1 MVDFR
6 RWITAL
12 AVLALFVGLASA
24 QTCQTNTS
32 TPNPLRAEGYTE
44 QAGDI
49 TLVCSG
55 GNAIANGAPIPPVN
69 ITVFLNTNV
78 TSRLLST
85 STVGNLSEALL
96 LLDDPG
102 SANPAPVAGFGSAAP
117 QILCTTPTVGCVEFS
132 NTLNAAGAVAA
143 VGFAVATAT
152 ANGLTPGPNVFQGLV
167 SGNSVTF
174 FGVPVLSPVTTGASR
189 TIRITNIRAN
199 ATLLGGGSAAGP
211 SPLLASIQVSG
222 SSSLTVTNP
231 TPTVGFVQAS
241 LTTSASGSTGLNQ
254 CQSKTTASVNIVSFT
269 ENFGSAFKTRVNPTL
284 TVGSGQG
291 NGTGQ
296 NVPGQNITSESDFVL
311 PVTGGTAGLA
321 DFGTRLKATFNNVP
335 AGVRLFVSVQNV
347 LNGVSGV
354 GPAPPT
360 TGTSPTSFAQLV
372 TSETAADG
380 NGTTG
385 FFPALGTPD
394 PTGVLVTQEIT
405 VSATGTASAVWEVI
419 NTNGGIET
427 LKFAVFATFV
437 ANVAQNSPTP
447 GITTVGLSYA
457 PTPPAFT
464 VTTAAAAQTG
474 AVPVPRF
481 ISAST
486 TSNVFQ
492 INICRTILL
501 YPFVTNQAGFDT
513 GLAIAN
519 TSTDPFG
526 TSPQVGACSLNW
538 FGGATSPAP
547 STSGS
552 IASGAVFTTLAS
564 TTVPNFQG
572 YMIAVCNFQY
582 AHGFAFISDLGAR
595 NLAMGYLAL
604 VIPDPGSGSRAAS
617 SSACLETSGASCN
630 ATGESDSH

>member
-1 MVDFR
+1 
-6 RWITAL
+6 
-12 AVLALFVGLASA
+12 
-24 QTCQTNTS
+24 
-32 TPNPLRAEGYTE
+32 
-44 QAGDI
+44 
-49 TLVCSG
+49 
-55 GNAIANGAPIPPVN
+55 
-69 ITVFLNTNV
+69 
-78 TSRLLST
+78 
-85 STVGNLSEALL
+85 
-96 LLDDPG
+96 
-102 SANPAPVAGFGSAAP
+102 
-117 QILCTTPTVGCVEFS
+117 
-132 NTLNAAGAVAA
+132 
-143 VGFAVATAT
+143 
-152 ANGLTPGPNVFQGLV
+152 LV

-174 FGVPVLSPVTTGASR
+174 FGVPVVAPVSTGNTR
-189 TIRITNIRAN
+189 TIRITNLRAN

-211 SPLLASIQVSG
+211 SPLLASIQISG
-222 SSSLTVTNP
+222 SSAITVTNP

-241 LTTSASGSTGLNQ
+241 LTTSASSSTGLNQ
-254 CQSKTTASVNIVSFT
+254 CQSKTTASVNILSFT
-269 ENFGSAFKTRVNPTL
+269 ENFGSAFKTRVNTTIAGL
-284 TVGSGQG
+284 SVSGQG
-291 NGTGQ
+291 SGAGQ

-311 PVTGGTAGLA
+311 PIASATNGGPVTAGLA

-335 AGVRLFVSVQNV
+335 AGVRLFVSVTNV
-347 LNGVSGV
+347 LNGVTGV
-354 GPAPPT
+354 GPAPQ
-360 TGTSPTSFAQLV
+360 TGNSATSFAQLV
-372 TSETAADG
+372 TGETAADG
-380 NGTTG
+380 NGTNS
-385 FFPALGTPD
+385 FFPSLGTPD
-394 PTGVLVTQEIT
+394 SAGALVTQEIT
-405 VSATGTASAVWEVI
+405 VGATGTASAVWEVI
-419 NTNGGIET
+419 TTNGGIET

-474 AVPVPRF
+474 SVPVPRF
-481 ISAST
+481 IAAST
-486 TSNVFQ
+486 TSNIFQ

-552 IASGAVFTTLAS
+552 IASGTVYTTLAS

-617 SSACLETSGASCN
+617 SSACLETSGATCN

>member
-55 GNAIANGAPIPPVN
+55 GNSLANGTAIPPVN

-78 TSRLLST
+78 TSRLLPS
-85 STVGNLSEALL
+85 SSVSNLSEALL

-102 SANPAPVAGFGSAAP
+102 SANPVVVAGFGAGAP
-117 QILCTTPTVGCVEFS
+117 QILCTTPTVGCTEFAL
-132 NTLNAAGAVAA
+132 TVGA
-143 VGFAVATAT
+143 FQVATAA
-152 ANGLTPGPNVFQGLV
+152 ANVATPGPNVFQGLI

-174 FGVPVLSPVTTGASR
+174 FGVPIVAPVTTGNTR

-211 SPLLASIQVSG
+211 SPLLASIQISG
-222 SSSLTVTNP
+222 SSAITVTNP
-231 TPTVGFVQAS
+231 TPTVGFVQSS
-241 LTTSASGSTGLNQ
+241 LTTGSSSSTGLNQ
-254 CQSKTTASVNIVSFT
+254 CQSKTTTSVNILSFT
-269 ENFGSAFKTRVNPTL
+269 ENFGSAFKTRVNPGSAE
-284 TVGSGQG
+284 GSGQG
-291 NGTGQ
+291 SGTGQ

-311 PVTGGTAGLA
+311 PIASASNGGPTTAGLA
-321 DFGTRLKATFNNVP
+321 DFGTRLKATFTGVS

-347 LNGVSGV
+347 LNGVTGV
-354 GPAPPT
+354 GPAQPT
-360 TGTSPTSFAQLV
+360 VGTAPTSFAQLV
-372 TSETAADG
+372 TSETANDG

-394 PTGVLVTQEIT
+394 PAGALVMQEIT
-405 VSATGTASAVWEVI
+405 VSSTGTASAVWEVI

-427 LKFAVFATFV
+427 FKFAVFATFV

-447 GITTVGLSYA
+447 GPTSVSLSYA

-486 TSNVFQ
+486 TATIFN

-519 TSTDPFG
+519 TSTDLFG

-547 STSGS
+547 SNSGS
-552 IASGAVFTTLAS
+552 IASGTVYTTLAS

-582 AHGFAFISDLGAR
+582 AHGFAFISDLGAQK
-595 NLAMGYLAL
+595 LAMGYLAL
-604 VIPDPGSGSRAAS
+604 VIPDPGTGSRAAS
-617 SSACLETSGASCN
+617 SSACLETSGASCLVN
-630 ATGESDSH
+630 GESDSH